1 MAESEL
7 FPSLLLD
14 KALQDALPKSYI
26 LRPLARGDYSKGF
39 FENFKGL
46 ASTGDVTREQ
56 FLEQFDWMKTKADV
70 FYNVVIEHDD
80 RIVANGM
87 LMVERKFIWGLGKV
101 GHIEEISVSES
112 HQGKGLG
119 KCIIEA
125 LNSVARNV
133 GCLKT
138 ILDCDEDHEPFYIKC
153 GYERTG
159 LEMTQDF
166 EAMQEW
172 RAMDRSSSDSDI

>member
-1 MAESEL
+1 MAKSEL
-7 FPSLLLD
+7 FPSSLVD
-14 KALQDALPKSYI
+14 TALKDALPRSYT
-26 LRPLARGDYSKGF
+26 LRPLAREDYGKGF

-46 ASTGDVTREQ
+46 ASTGDITEDR
-56 FLEQFDWMKTKADV
+56 FLEQFDWMKAKEDV
-70 FYNVVIEHDD
+70 FYNVVIEHNDQ
-80 RIVANGM
+80 IVANGM

-101 GHIEEISVSES
+101 GHIEEISVSEA

-119 KCIIEA
+119 RYIIQA
-125 LNSVARNV
+125 LNSVALNV

-138 ILDCDEDHEPFYIKC
+138 ILDCDEDHKAFYIKC

-166 EAMQEW
+166 EAMRKW
-172 RAMDRSSSDSDI
+172 RLLDESSVKKT